1 MKKNALLKLR
11 NLLLNFKDMQTEEGV
26 TLIVDNLEVGVE
38 VFTYDENGDIVPA
51 ADGNYTWENKVITVG
66 EGVIKAIV
74 DKEIENPET
83 PAEETPAEETP
94 AEEEASEEEAP
105 AEEETPAEEEVDK
118 DAKIA
123 ELEARI
129 AELEAENTELEA
141 ENTEL
146 KAKLDEPAGES
157 ADEEFKNQNHEE
169 VELTAQE
176 KAANIVKFIKNR
188 KK

>member
-1 MKKNALLKLR
+1 MKKNVLLKLR
-11 NLLLNFKDMQTEEGV
+11 NLLLNFADIATEEGV
-26 TLIVDNLEVGVE
+26 TLMVDGDLEVGKE
-38 VFTYDENGDIVPA
+38 AYTTDENGDVIPA
-51 ADGNYTWENKVITVG
+51 ADGDYTYENKIITVK
-66 EGVIKAIV
+66 EGVISEIK
-74 DKEIENPET
+74 DKEVAPENEPET
-83 PAEETPAEETP
+83 EEPVVEEEP
-94 AEEEASEEEAP
+94 VEAAEEEAEPETEPEPEAD
-105 AEEETPAEEEVDK
+105 EK

-129 AELEAENTELEA
+129 AVLEAENA
-141 ENTEL
+141 EL